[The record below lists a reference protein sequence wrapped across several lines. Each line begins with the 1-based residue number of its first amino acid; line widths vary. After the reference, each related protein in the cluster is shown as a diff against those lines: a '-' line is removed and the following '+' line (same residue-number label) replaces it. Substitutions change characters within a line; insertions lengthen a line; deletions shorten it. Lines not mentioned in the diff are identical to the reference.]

1 MENQTTSSERPTFL
15 TIVCII
21 SFVGLGWAII
31 NNLFTLAFSSTG
43 SWLYTLI
50 QNGFEEALNEA
61 SMSDPGAVVFLEN
74 IFEGVLSV
82 ISHLPLF
89 AAVGLICS
97 VIALVGVIMM
107 WGLKKIGFYLYTG
120 AKIIMVI
127 LPMAVIGFNFISMMM
142 AMGTFIGAALFILLY
157 GLNFK
162 HLK

>member
-1 MENQTTSSERPTFL
+1 MENQTKSSERPTFL

-43 SWLYTLI
+43 SWLYTII
-50 QNGFEEALNEA
+50 QDALEKALNEA
-61 SMSDPGAVVFLEN
+61 SMSDPGAAAFLEN

-89 AAVGLICS
+89 ASVGLICS
-97 VIALVGVIMM
+97 AIALVGVILM
-107 WGLKKIGFYLYTG
+107 WGLKKTGFYLYTG
-120 AKIIMVI
+120 AKIIMVV

-142 AMGTFIGAALFILLY
+142 TMSTFIGAALFVLLY
-157 GLNFK
+157 GLNYK